1 MLPSGARACGRL
13 SHSISMLGCLAE
25 MTDPDVVLEA
35 EKEAGTL
42 LDALVEKNGLELV
55 VQNLKRL
62 DESREEDVRGVNY
75 TLQVGTG
82 VRGGGRRDSGSHPP
96 RSSCSQSTL
105 SLLPPTSSSSRT
117 WLLSAP
123 PLPL

>member
-1 MLPSGARACGRL
+1 
-13 SHSISMLGCLAE
+13 MLGCLAE
-25 MTDPDVVLEA
+25 MTDPDVVLET

-82 VRGGGRRDSGSHPP
+82 EIGRAHV
-96 RSSCSQSTL
+96 
-105 SLLPPTSSSSRT
+105 
-117 WLLSAP
+117 
-123 PLPL
+123 